1 MLFGLRA
8 KYERLMIFCDIGIE
22 VYQRL
27 THFYK
32 GTRTAL
38 MGKDQMHCSTNAS
51 CLLSAL
57 YFPVILSAMF
67 SEFQLFSQESTTTC
81 EN

>member
-1 MLFGLRA
+1 LLFGSHA

-22 VYQRL
+22 VYQKL

-32 GTRTAL
+32 GTHIAL

-51 CLLSAL
+51 SLLSAFIFPF
-57 YFPVILSAMF
+57 YFKCYVFGIPAIF
-67 SEFQLFSQESTTTC
+67 SRIHY
-81 EN
+81 NM